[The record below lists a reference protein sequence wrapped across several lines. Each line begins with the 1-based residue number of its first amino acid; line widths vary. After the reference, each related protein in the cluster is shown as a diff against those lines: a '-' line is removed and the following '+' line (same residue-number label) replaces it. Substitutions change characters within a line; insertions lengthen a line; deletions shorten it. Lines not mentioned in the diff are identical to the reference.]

1 MKPVRKMAAEPVP
14 EPDSSNDA
22 AIVTNREEVRHVEQ
36 RPDRPSDRS
45 TESQL
50 VQKEVSLVS
59 DEAIPTAAHPDLK
72 RRKLFPDGTKIVAA
86 INNAERIQGKFAPAI
101 AVDLK
106 TILPELGYSL
116 RHTAFYSTRK
126 KDGSHYVKPGGD
138 LDLLQQA
145 ALTDVEFFVNS
156 KVDAERLIGRLVAF
170 DVEVVE
176 YKTEDGTLKK
186 VNNIVE
192 GSIRKP
198 CEEELEKIGSTRLG
212 AAILRR
218 TAAAE
223 GAALQALESPGE
235 SVTNG
240 KNKALPHA
248 EETDV
253 EEEFENVP
261 S

>member
-1 MKPVRKMAAEPVP
+1 
-14 EPDSSNDA
+14 
-22 AIVTNREEVRHVEQ
+22 
-36 RPDRPSDRS
+36 
-45 TESQL
+45 
-50 VQKEVSLVS
+50 VS
-59 DEAIPTAAHPDLK
+59 DVAIPTAAHPDLK
-72 RRKLFPDGTKIVAA
+72 RRKLFPDGTQIVAA
-86 INNAERIQGKFAPAI
+86 INGAERAQGKFAPGI
-101 AVDLK
+101 AVELK

-116 RHTAFYSTRK
+116 RHQAWFSTRK
-126 KDGSHYVKPGGD
+126 ADGSHFVKPGGD

-176 YKTEDGTLKK
+176 YETEDGSVKK

-198 CEEELEKIGSTRLG
+198 SEEELEKIGSTRLG

-223 GAALQALESPGE
+223 ETALQALESPG
-235 SVTNG
+235 SANG
-240 KNKALPHA
+240 ERKALPSA
-248 EETDV
+248 ADADATDV
-253 EEEFENVP
+253 EVDFENN
-261 S
+261 SS

>member
-1 MKPVRKMAAEPVP
+1 
-14 EPDSSNDA
+14 
-22 AIVTNREEVRHVEQ
+22 
-36 RPDRPSDRS
+36 
-45 TESQL
+45 
-50 VQKEVSLVS
+50 VS

-72 RRKLFPDGTKIVAA
+72 RRKLFPDGTQIVAA
-86 INNAERIQGKFAPAI
+86 INGAERAQGKFAPGI
-101 AVDLK
+101 AVELK

-116 RHTAFYSTRK
+116 RHQAWFSTRK
-126 KDGSHYVKPGGD
+126 ADSSHFVKPGGD

-176 YKTEDGTLKK
+176 YETEDGKVKK

-198 CEEELEKIGSTRLG
+198 SEEEREKIGSTRLG

-223 GAALQALESPGE
+223 ETALQALESPGAANGE
-235 SVTNG
+235 S
-240 KNKALPHA
+240 KALPSAADA

-253 EEEFENVP
+253 EEEFEP
-261 S
+261 SLF

>member
-1 MKPVRKMAAEPVP
+1 M
-14 EPDSSNDA
+14 N
-22 AIVTNREEVRHVEQ
+22 
-36 RPDRPSDRS
+36 
-45 TESQL
+45 
-50 VQKEVSLVS
+50 
-59 DEAIPTAAHPDLK
+59 DEAIPMAAHPDLK
-72 RRKLFPDGTKIVAA
+72 RRKLFPDGTEIVAA
-86 INNAERIQGKFAPAI
+86 INGAERTQGKFAPGI
-101 AVDLK
+101 AVELK

-116 RHTAFYSTRK
+116 RHQAWFSTRK
-126 KDGSHYVKPGGD
+126 ADGSNFVKPGGD

-170 DVEVVE
+170 GVEVVE
-176 YKTEDGTLKK
+176 YETEDGTVKK

-198 CEEELEKIGSTRLG
+198 SEEELEKIGSTRLG

-223 GAALQALESPGE
+223 ETALQALESPGAA
-235 SVTNG
+235 NG
-240 KNKALPHA
+240 ERKALPSAADA

-253 EEEFENVP
+253 EEEFENIP

>member
-1 MKPVRKMAAEPVP
+1 VP
-14 EPDSSNDA
+14 
-22 AIVTNREEVRHVEQ
+22 
-36 RPDRPSDRS
+36 
-45 TESQL
+45 
-50 VQKEVSLVS
+50 

-72 RRKLFPDGTKIVAA
+72 RRKLFPDGTEIVAA
-86 INNAERIQGKFAPAI
+86 INGAERTQGKFAPGI
-101 AVDLK
+101 AVELK

-116 RHTAFYSTRK
+116 RHQAWFSTRK
-126 KDGSHYVKPGGD
+126 ADGSHFVKPGGD

-176 YKTEDGTLKK
+176 NGETRE

-198 CEEELEKIGSTRLG
+198 SEEEFEKIGSTRLG

-223 GAALQALESPGE
+223 ETALQALESPGAA
-235 SVTNG
+235 NG
-240 KNKALPHA
+240 ERKALPSAADA

-253 EEEFENVP
+253 EEEFENIP
-261 S
+261 F

>member
-1 MKPVRKMAAEPVP
+1 M
-14 EPDSSNDA
+14 
-22 AIVTNREEVRHVEQ
+22 TEE
-36 RPDRPSDRS
+36 
-45 TESQL
+45 T
-50 VQKEVSLVS
+50 
-59 DEAIPTAAHPDLK
+59 IPTAAHPDLK
-72 RRKLFPDGTKIVAA
+72 RRKLFPDGTEIVAA
-86 INNAERIQGKFAPAI
+86 INGAERTQGKFAPGLALE
-101 AVDLK
+101 LK

-116 RHTAFYSTRK
+116 RHQAWFSTRK
-126 KDGSHYVKPGGD
+126 ADGSHFVKPGGD

-145 ALTDVEFFVNS
+145 ALTDVEFFVNN

-176 YKTEDGTLKK
+176 YEDGTVKK

-198 CEEELEKIGSTRLG
+198 SEEEFEKIGSTRLG

-223 GAALQALESPGE
+223 ETALQALESPGAANGE
-235 SVTNG
+235 S
-240 KNKALPHA
+240 KALPSAADA

-253 EEEFENVP
+253 EEEFENIP
-261 S
+261 F

>member
-1 MKPVRKMAAEPVP
+1 
-14 EPDSSNDA
+14 
-22 AIVTNREEVRHVEQ
+22 VTDEVI
-36 RPDRPSDRS
+36 S
-45 TESQL
+45 
-50 VQKEVSLVS
+50 
-59 DEAIPTAAHPDLK
+59 TAAHPDLK
-72 RRKLFPDGTKIVAA
+72 RRKLFPDGTQIVAA
-86 INNAERIQGKFAPAI
+86 INDAERTQGRFAPGI
-101 AVDLK
+101 AVELK

-116 RHTAFYSTRK
+116 RHQAWFSTRK
-126 KDGSHYVKPGGD
+126 ADGSHFVKPGGD
-138 LDLLQQA
+138 LDVLQQA

-176 YKTEDGTLKK
+176 YETEDGKVKK
-186 VNNIVE
+186 VNNILE

-198 CEEELEKIGSTRLG
+198 SEEELEKIGSTRLG

-223 GAALQALESPGE
+223 ETALQALESPGAP
-235 SVTNG
+235 NG
-240 KNKALPHA
+240 GSKALPSAADA

-253 EEEFENVP
+253 EEEFENYP

>member
-1 MKPVRKMAAEPVP
+1 V
-14 EPDSSNDA
+14 ND
-22 AIVTNREEVRHVEQ
+22 EV
-36 RPDRPSDRS
+36 
-45 TESQL
+45 
-50 VQKEVSLVS
+50 
-59 DEAIPTAAHPDLK
+59 IPTAAHPDLK
-72 RRKLFPDGTKIVAA
+72 RRKLFPDGTEILAA
-86 INNAERIQGKFAPAI
+86 INGAERTQGKFASGI
-101 AVDLK
+101 AVELK

-116 RHTAFYSTRK
+116 RHQAWFSTRK
-126 KDGSHYVKPGGD
+126 ADGSHFVKPGGD

-170 DVEVVE
+170 DLEVVE
-176 YKTEDGTLKK
+176 YETENGETRE

-198 CEEELEKIGSTRLG
+198 SEEEFEKIGSTRLG

-223 GAALQALESPGE
+223 ETALQALESPGE
-235 SVTNG
+235 ANG
-240 KNKALPHA
+240 ERKALPSAVDA

-253 EEEFENVP
+253 EEEFENHTF
-261 S
+261 

>member
-1 MKPVRKMAAEPVP
+1 
-14 EPDSSNDA
+14 
-22 AIVTNREEVRHVEQ
+22 VTEELIR
-36 RPDRPSDRS
+36 
-45 TESQL
+45 
-50 VQKEVSLVS
+50 
-59 DEAIPTAAHPDLK
+59 TAAQPDLK
-72 RRKLFPDGTKIVAA
+72 RRKLFLDGTKIVAA
-86 INNAERIQGKFAPAI
+86 INSAERTQGKFAPEL
-101 AVDLK
+101 VVELK

-116 RHTAFYSTRK
+116 RHQAWFSTRK
-126 KDGSHYVKPGGD
+126 ADSSHYVKPGGD

-156 KVDAERLIGRLVAF
+156 KVDAERLIDRLVAF

-176 YKTEDGTLKK
+176 YETEDGTVKK
-186 VNNIVE
+186 VNNIIE

-198 CEEELEKIGSTRLG
+198 SEEELEKIGSTRLG

-223 GAALQALESPGE
+223 EAALRALESPGAASGE
-235 SVTNG
+235 S
-240 KNKALPHA
+240 KALPNAAADA

-253 EEEFENVP
+253 EEEFDNIP

>member
-1 MKPVRKMAAEPVP
+1 
-14 EPDSSNDA
+14 
-22 AIVTNREEVRHVEQ
+22 
-36 RPDRPSDRS
+36 
-45 TESQL
+45 
-50 VQKEVSLVS
+50 VS

-86 INNAERIQGKFAPAI
+86 INAAESTQGKFAPGV
-101 AVDLK
+101 AVELK

-116 RHTAFYSTRK
+116 RHQAWFSTRK
-126 KDGSHYVKPGGD
+126 ADGSHFVKPSGD

-176 YKTEDGTLKK
+176 YETEDGKVKK

-198 CEEELEKIGSTRLG
+198 SEEELEKIGSTRLG

-223 GAALQALESPGE
+223 ETALQTLESPGSANGE
-235 SVTNG
+235 S
-240 KNKALPHA
+240 KALPSA
-248 EETDV
+248 ADADATDV
-253 EEEFENVP
+253 EVDFENN
-261 S
+261 SS

>member
-1 MKPVRKMAAEPVP
+1 V
-14 EPDSSNDA
+14 ND
-22 AIVTNREEVRHVEQ
+22 EV
-36 RPDRPSDRS
+36 
-45 TESQL
+45 
-50 VQKEVSLVS
+50 
-59 DEAIPTAAHPDLK
+59 IPTAAHPDLK
-72 RRKLFPDGTKIVAA
+72 RRKLFPDGTEILAA
-86 INNAERIQGKFAPAI
+86 INGAERTQGKFAPGI
-101 AVDLK
+101 AVELK

-116 RHTAFYSTRK
+116 RHQAWFSTRK
-126 KDGSHYVKPGGD
+126 ADGSHFVKPGGD

-170 DVEVVE
+170 DLEVVE
-176 YKTEDGTLKK
+176 YETENGETRE

-198 CEEELEKIGSTRLG
+198 SEEEFEKIGSTRLG

-223 GAALQALESPGE
+223 ETALQALESPGE
-235 SVTNG
+235 ANG
-240 KNKALPHA
+240 ERKALPSAVDA

-253 EEEFENVP
+253 EEEFENHTF
-261 S
+261 

>member
-1 MKPVRKMAAEPVP
+1 
-14 EPDSSNDA
+14 
-22 AIVTNREEVRHVEQ
+22 VTEELIR
-36 RPDRPSDRS
+36 
-45 TESQL
+45 
-50 VQKEVSLVS
+50 
-59 DEAIPTAAHPDLK
+59 TAAQPDLK
-72 RRKLFPDGTKIVAA
+72 RRKLFLDGTKIVAA
-86 INNAERIQGKFAPAI
+86 INSAERTQGKFAPGL
-101 AVDLK
+101 VVELK

-116 RHTAFYSTRK
+116 RHQAWFSTRK
-126 KDGSHYVKPGGD
+126 ADSSHYVKPGGD

-156 KVDAERLIGRLVAF
+156 KVDAERLIDRLVAF

-176 YKTEDGTLKK
+176 YETEDGTVKK
-186 VNNIVE
+186 VNNIIE

-198 CEEELEKIGSTRLG
+198 SEEELEKIGSTRLG

-223 GAALQALESPGE
+223 EAALRALESPGAASGE
-235 SVTNG
+235 S
-240 KNKALPHA
+240 KALPNAAADA

-253 EEEFENVP
+253 EEEFDNIP